1 MRGVRGGR
9 PSCLLVPS
17 KVDRRTSL
25 GRQAS
30 ASLARLGWTV
40 GPALA
45 QRAAHA
51 EAFKAAKWIGA
62 HAPGSAAHLEVRM
75 LVEQVEDRLMRCKEP
90 AAQLAPGSVEAN
102 GHMAAAADPESAPGG
117 AARIGAAC
125 LHLVG
130 AVLAKLRRAEQQAY
144 TNPAVF

>member
-1 MRGVRGGR
+1 
-9 PSCLLVPS
+9 VPS
-17 KVDRRTSL
+17 KVDRRTSI

-51 EAFKAAKWIGA
+51 EAFKVAQWIGA
-62 HAPGSAAHLEVRM
+62 YAPGSAAHVEVRL

-90 AAQLAPGSVEAN
+90 AELCAPESLNGHALVPASGDPEGAPGPSV
-102 GHMAAAADPESAPGG
+102 
-117 AARIGAAC
+117 RIGAMC
-125 LHLVG
+125 LQLMG
-130 AVLAKLRRAEQQAY
+130 TVLAKLRRAEQQAY
-144 TNPAVF
+144 TNPAIF